1 MTTIGMVLFTVL
13 TIVFTL
19 DYIRILKESL
29 VKDYEQ
35 MKERCITS
43 EEEEE

>member
-1 MTTIGMVLFTVL
+1 MTTIGIILFTVL
-13 TIVFTL
+13 TVVFTL

-29 VKDYEQ
+29 EKDYEQ

-43 EEEEE
+43 EEE

>member
-1 MTTIGMVLFTVL
+1 MTTIGMILFAVL
-13 TIVFTL
+13 TTVFTL

-29 VKDYEQ
+29 VRDYEQ

-43 EEEEE
+43 EEE

>member
-1 MTTIGMVLFTVL
+1 MTTIGMILFAVL
-13 TIVFTL
+13 TVVFTL

-29 VKDYEQ
+29 VRDYEQ

-43 EEEEE
+43 EEE

>member
-1 MTTIGMVLFTVL
+1 MTVVGMVLFAVL
-13 TIVFTL
+13 TVVFTL

-43 EEEEE
+43 EEE

>member
-1 MTTIGMVLFTVL
+1 MTVIGMVLFAALTVA
-13 TIVFTL
+13 FTL

-43 EEEEE
+43 EEEQ